1 MTTVE
6 LIEQKIVQLSNQ
18 ELAELRRW
26 FAAFDANAWDE
37 QIEADAAA
45 GRLDKFA
52 EEAFKDYETGTAIE
66 I

>member
-52 EEAFKDYETGTAIE
+52 EKAFKDYETGTAIE